1 MGSTSGLAQASFE
14 FCPEMGMAHG
24 ETEMRTGLTHG
35 ENGRGHDC
43 GRRLDPRARSKGVL
57 VCFSQLQS
65 L

>member
-1 MGSTSGLAQASFE
+1 
-14 FCPEMGMAHG
+14 MAHG
-24 ETEMRTGLTHG
+24 ETETRTGLTHG